1 MITNGVR
8 LEQDLKITILINN
21 LPIVILQ
28 KVNTILLLN
37 TLILRS
43 GSDLFSLSY
52 VYLYE
57 ESVPNILI
65 TNETPLP
72 STINEITC
80 FLFP

>member
-1 MITNGVR
+1 MNSNRKQNEYVTMITNGVS

-21 LPIVILQ
+21 LPTAILQ

-57 ESVPNILI
+57 ESVSQYVN
-65 TNETPLP
+65 N
-72 STINEITC
+72 
-80 FLFP
+80 